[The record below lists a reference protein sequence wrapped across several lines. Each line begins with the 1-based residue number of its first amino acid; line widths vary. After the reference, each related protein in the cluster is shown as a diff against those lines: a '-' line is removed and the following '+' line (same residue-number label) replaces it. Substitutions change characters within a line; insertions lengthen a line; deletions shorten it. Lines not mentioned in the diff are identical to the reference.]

1 MRLARG
7 IRLQFDF
14 EPRRRGFARRMAA
27 QVFGDEFGIVGVDEV
42 GQAASEE
49 LAGIHHAREFGEAR
63 VRQLDAVAFDQHRFG
78 HRLEQPPVDGLPLFA
93 RRALDLQSFDQAVDA
108 AGDLASAALARM
120 GREAL
125 GQVAAVGHGLHP
137 LAEFAQAMDL
147 AQTLQQR
154 HGQHDRYGTQQ
165 NQREHHGV
173 ILRAG
178 HVPVG
183 RGHPRFSRVL

>member
-1 MRLARG
+1 
-7 IRLQFDF
+7 
-14 EPRRRGFARRMAA
+14 MAA
-27 QVFGDEFGIVGVDEV
+27 QVFGDEFGVVGVDEV
-42 GQAASEE
+42 GQATAEE
-49 LAGIHHAREFGEAR
+49 LAGIRDARKFGEAR
-63 VRQLDAVAFDQHRFG
+63 VCQLDAVTLDQHRFG

-93 RRALDLQSFDQAVDA
+93 RRALDLQSFDQAVDP
-108 AGDLASAALARM
+108 AGDLACAALACKR
-120 GREAL
+120 RKTL
-125 GQVAAVGHGLHP
+125 RQVAAVGHGLHP

-183 RGHPRFSRVL
+183 RGHPRTSRVLSLFSCMPQACARSI